1 VEEIQLDAGNVTNAR
16 LAVMLGNQTAQL
28 KETLESSILKVGLV
42 SGAGGQHSINMADGT
57 GRLLFSERKFDVP
70 HDFKFPSKCNLR
82 MAWMFWLKGMALGNN
97 KFIMP
102 FRFLEHL
109 PSKLRRKYRNEW
121 KPILEIME
129 EGVLKE
135 NEGAIPTKVNLITDA
150 ILQSTFTIGEN
161 YLQSRTSFLFSDL
174 SQKGVRQRAAWTIGT
189 WSKKVKP
196 SSVEKFGTDSD
207 KDLLM
212 QETERRGRGTQ
223 RYRTYFQ
230 RNRSSLSQNIVQD
243 SGVSARITADL

>member
-1 VEEIQLDAGNVTNAR
+1 
-16 LAVMLGNQTAQL
+16 M
-28 KETLESSILKVGLV
+28 
-42 SGAGGQHSINMADGT
+42 
-57 GRLLFSERKFDVP
+57 
-70 HDFKFPSKCNLR
+70 
-82 MAWMFWLKGMALGNN
+82 
-97 KFIMP
+97 
-102 FRFLEHL
+102 
-109 PSKLRRKYRNEW
+109 
-121 KPILEIME
+121 EIME

-189 WSKKVKP
+189 WSKKVKH

>member
-1 VEEIQLDAGNVTNAR
+1 
-16 LAVMLGNQTAQL
+16 
-28 KETLESSILKVGLV
+28 
-42 SGAGGQHSINMADGT
+42 
-57 GRLLFSERKFDVP
+57 
-70 HDFKFPSKCNLR
+70 
-82 MAWMFWLKGMALGNN
+82 
-97 KFIMP
+97 
-102 FRFLEHL
+102 
-109 PSKLRRKYRNEW
+109 
-121 KPILEIME
+121 
-129 EGVLKE
+129 
-135 NEGAIPTKVNLITDA
+135 
-150 ILQSTFTIGEN
+150 LQSTFTIGEN

-189 WSKKVKP
+189 WTKKVKP